1 MSSSPKVV
9 VLVRPSRCR
18 WVCSDSCYCPVSWWY
33 LATDFIRLNASAA
46 LSVVITTGCRAGQSE
61 TRERVVKKWKARSTQ
76 CRHAKP
82 YYPGAP
88 LLGWPGLTRARKK
101 ERLGDGHMGGGHASV
116 CCACRYCAALQ
127 PCDGRSQCGR
137 RTPVSGAWAIMPAA
151 RALLVVAAP
160 QK

>member
-61 TRERVVKKWKARSTQ
+61 TRERVVKKGKARSTQ

-82 YYPGAP
+82 YYPGP
-88 LLGWPGLTRARKK
+88 TFGMARLDESEK
-101 ERLGDGHMGGGHASV
+101 ERKVRRWPLWEEGMHLSAAPAGTVLRCSLATDGASV
-116 CCACRYCAALQ
+116 AAGLR
-127 PCDGRSQCGR
+127 C
-137 RTPVSGAWAIMPAA
+137 PVPG
-151 RALLVVAAP
+151 
-160 QK
+160 Q